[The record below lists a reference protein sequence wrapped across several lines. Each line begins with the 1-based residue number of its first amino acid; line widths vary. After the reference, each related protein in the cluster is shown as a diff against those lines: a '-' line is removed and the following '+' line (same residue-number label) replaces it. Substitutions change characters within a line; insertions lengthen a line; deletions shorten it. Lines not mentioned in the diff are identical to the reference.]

1 MKKPVFFQL
10 YLDTRHQMDMLSDE
24 QAGRLIK
31 ALYAFAC
38 DGELCE
44 LTDDPSVEMCFSFL
58 SRQIERDF
66 EKYRKKCAQNRKNV
80 QTRYQKST
88 TVYDGYQEKQKRER

>member
-31 ALYAFAC
+31 ALLNPEEYRVAYRQDYNG
-38 DGELCE
+38 DGNFDA
-44 LTDDPSVEMCFSFL
+44 DDAVYL
-58 SRQIERDF
+58 
-66 EKYRKKCAQNRKNV
+66 
-80 QTRYQKST
+80 QKHASEPENYP
-88 TVYDGYQEKQKRER
+88 VAVK